1 MQHITYAQAVK
12 EAETF
17 LGDHGIADAPI
28 DAWLLFSCVTGI
40 SRAMFLAERMQQ
52 MPEVQYQ
59 RYQKLLKKR
68 ASHIPLQHLTGEQ
81 EFMGTGTG

>member
-1 MQHITYAQAVK
+1 MKSKEEEPMQHITYAQAVR

-40 SRAMFLAERMQQ
+40 SRAMFLAERMRQ
-52 MPEVQYQ
+52 MPEVQDVY
-59 RYQKLLKKR
+59 KR
-68 ASHIPLQHLTGEQ
+68 QL
-81 EFMGTGTG
+81 